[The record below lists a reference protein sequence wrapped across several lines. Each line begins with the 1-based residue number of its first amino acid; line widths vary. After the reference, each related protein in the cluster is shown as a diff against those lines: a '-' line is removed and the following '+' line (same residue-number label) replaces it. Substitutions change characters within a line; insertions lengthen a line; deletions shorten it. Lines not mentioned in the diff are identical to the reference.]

1 MIFALTFCFWLLA
14 GLTWL
19 APTVASDGGVP
30 SKDVSFRL
38 AGGENP
44 LILVPVYV
52 EGKGPYEFILDTGAY
67 RCLLSPEVSASIG
80 IRPESQQ
87 QATGIGGTI
96 TMSAARVSSLT
107 VGTAQQ
113 ENIEVAITGELSRL
127 GEAVQS
133 KVDGVLGSNFLKD
146 FRVSLDYG
154 RGVVRFD
161 RFPVEPQVQG
171 GVRSATSVPFKL
183 ATPEKPLISLPVF
196 VNGRGPFQFFL
207 DTGASRTT
215 LSFAL
220 ARKLGIVAIGNRSG
234 TGAGGHI
241 RMLSATLDSLTIGK
255 ASISDAPVSVGDFL
269 GNFDSI
275 IDTKF
280 YGIVGN
286 DFLRRFEV
294 TIDYP
299 RGSLDL
305 KPLVIRQPG
314 EQK

>member
-1 MIFALTFCFWLLA
+1 MFFSLTICFWLLA

-19 APTVASDGGVP
+19 APTVANDSGVP
-30 SKDVSFRL
+30 SKDISFRL
-38 AGGENP
+38 AGGQNP

-67 RCLLSPEVSASIG
+67 RCLLSPELSSSIG
-80 IRPESQQ
+80 IQPGSQQ
-87 QATGIGGTI
+87 QATGIGGAI
-96 TMSAARVSSLT
+96 NISSARVSSLT
-107 VGTAQQ
+107 VGTARQ

-146 FRVSLDYG
+146 FRVSLDYA
-154 RGVVRFD
+154 RGVVRLD
-161 RFPVEPQVQG
+161 HSSLDPSSQRAA
-171 GVRSATSVPFKL
+171 RSVTSVPFKL

-220 ARKLGIVAIGNRSG
+220 ARKLGIVAVGNRSG

-241 RMLSATLDSLTIGK
+241 RMLSATLDSLTLGK

-269 GNFDSI
+269 GNFDSV

-280 YGIVGN
+280 YGIIGN
-286 DFLRRFEV
+286 DFLSRFEV
-294 TIDYP
+294 LIDYP
-299 RGSLDL
+299 RGVLDL
-305 KPLVIRQPG
+305 KPLVTR
-314 EQK
+314 

>member
-1 MIFALTFCFWLLA
+1 MFLVLTVCFWLFA
-14 GLTWL
+14 GLTCF
-19 APTVASDGGVP
+19 APSVASDGGVP
-30 SKDVSFRL
+30 SKDVPFRL

-52 EGKGPYEFILDTGAY
+52 EEKGPYEFILDTGAY
-67 RCLLSPEVSASIG
+67 RCLLSPEVSSSIG
-80 IRPESQQ
+80 IQADSQQ
-87 QATGIGGTI
+87 RATGIGGTI
-96 TMSAARVSSLT
+96 NIFSARVSSLT
-107 VGTAQQ
+107 VGTARQ

-154 RGVVRFD
+154 RGVVRLD
-161 RFPVEPQVQG
+161 RSSAEPQVQSN
-171 GVRSATSVPFKL
+171 VRSVTSVPFKL
-183 ATPEKPLISLPVF
+183 STPEKPLISLPVF
-196 VNGRGPFQFFL
+196 VNGRGPFRFFL

-234 TGAGGHI
+234 TGAGGRI
-241 RMLSATLDSLTIGK
+241 RMLSATLDSLTLGK

-269 GNFDSI
+269 GNFDSV

-280 YGIVGN
+280 YGIIGN
-286 DFLRRFEV
+286 DFLSRFEV
-294 TIDYP
+294 VIDYP
-299 RGSLDL
+299 RGSIEL
-305 KPLVIRQPG
+305 KPAVTR
-314 EQK
+314 

>member
-1 MIFALTFCFWLLA
+1 MFFALTVCFWLIA

-38 AGGENP
+38 AGGQNP
-44 LILVPVYV
+44 LILVPVYI
-52 EGKGPYEFILDTGAY
+52 EEKGPYEFVLDTGAY
-67 RCLLSPEVSASIG
+67 RCLLSPEVSSSIG
-80 IRPESQQ
+80 IQPKSQQ

-96 TMSAARVSSLT
+96 NISSARVSSLT
-107 VGTAQQ
+107 VGTARQ
-113 ENIEVAITGELSRL
+113 ENIEVAITDELSRL

-146 FRVSLDYG
+146 FRVALDYR
-154 RGVVRFD
+154 RGVVRL
-161 RFPVEPQVQG
+161 E
-171 GVRSATSVPFKL
+171 RSSIDPPATNARSMTSVAFKL

-234 TGAGGHI
+234 TGAGGRI
-241 RMLSATLDSLTIGK
+241 RMLSATLDSLAVGK

-269 GNFDSI
+269 GNFDSV
-275 IDTKF
+275 IDTRF
-280 YGIVGN
+280 YGIIGN
-286 DFLRRFEV
+286 DFLSRFEV
-294 TIDYP
+294 VIDYP

-305 KPLVIRQPG
+305 KPLVSR
-314 EQK
+314 

>member
-1 MIFALTFCFWLLA
+1 MFFTLTVCFWFLA

-19 APTVASDGGVP
+19 APTVASDGGAP

-38 AGGENP
+38 AGGQNP

-52 EGKGPYEFILDTGAY
+52 KGKGPYEFILDTGAY
-67 RCLLSPEVSASIG
+67 RCLLSPEVSSSIG
-80 IRPESQQ
+80 IQPDSQQ
-87 QATGIGGTI
+87 RATGIGGTI
-96 TMSAARVSSLT
+96 NISSARVSSLT
-107 VGTAQQ
+107 VGTARQ

-146 FRVSLDYG
+146 FRVTLDFG
-154 RGVVRFD
+154 RGVVRLD
-161 RFPVEPQVQG
+161 RSSSEPGVSN
-171 GVRSATSVPFKL
+171 VRSVTSVPFKL
-183 ATPEKPLISLPVF
+183 ATPEKPLVSLPVF

-207 DTGASRTT
+207 DTGTSRTT

-234 TGAGGHI
+234 TGAGGRI
-241 RMLSATLDSLTIGK
+241 RMLSATLDSLSVGK

-269 GNFDSI
+269 GNFDSV

-280 YGIVGN
+280 YGIIGN
-286 DFLRRFEV
+286 DFLSRFEV

-305 KPLVIRQPG
+305 KPLVAR
-314 EQK
+314 

>member
-1 MIFALTFCFWLLA
+1 MFFALTICFWVLA

-19 APTVASDGGVP
+19 APTVARDEGTP

-38 AGGENP
+38 AGGQNP

-52 EGKGPYEFILDTGAY
+52 DGKGPYEFILDTGAY
-67 RCLLSPEVSASIG
+67 RCLLSPELSSSIG
-80 IRPESQQ
+80 IRADSQQ
-87 QATGIGGTI
+87 QATGVGGTI
-96 TMSAARVSSLT
+96 NISAARVSSLT
-107 VGTAQQ
+107 VGTARQ
-113 ENIEVAITGELSRL
+113 ENLEVAITAELSRL

-133 KVDGVLGSNFLKD
+133 KVDGVVGSNFLKD
-146 FRVSLDYG
+146 FRIDLDYQ

-161 RFPVEPQVQG
+161 RSFSDLRVES
-171 GVRSATSVPFKL
+171 GVRSVTSVTFKL
-183 ATPEKPLISLPVF
+183 ATRTKPLVVLPVF
-196 VNGRGPFQFFL
+196 VNGQGPFQFFL

-234 TGAGGHI
+234 TGAGGQV
-241 RMLSATLDSLTIGK
+241 RMLSATVDSLSVGN
-255 ASISDAPVSVGDFL
+255 ASISDAAVSVGDFL
-269 GNFDSI
+269 GNFDSV

-280 YGIVGN
+280 YGIIGN
-286 DFLRRFEV
+286 DFLSRFEV

-305 KPLVIRQPG
+305 KRVVIR
-314 EQK
+314 

>member
-1 MIFALTFCFWLLA
+1 MFFALIVCCWIVS

-19 APTVASDGGVP
+19 APSVASDEDIP
-30 SKDVSFRL
+30 SHDVSFRL

-67 RCLLSPEVSASIG
+67 RCLLSPELSSSIG
-80 IRPESQQ
+80 IQPRSQQ
-87 QATGIGGTI
+87 RATGAGGSI
-96 TMSAARVSSLT
+96 EISSARVTSLA
-107 VGTAQQ
+107 VGTATQ
-113 ENIEVAITGELSRL
+113 ENLEVAITGELSRL
-127 GEAVQS
+127 GDAVHS
-133 KVDGVLGSNFLKD
+133 KVDGVLGANFLKD
-146 FRVSLDYG
+146 FCVDLDYQ

-161 RFPVEPQVQG
+161 RSFPDSRSAG
-171 GVRSATSVPFKL
+171 SVRSVTSVSFKL
-183 ATPEKPLISLPVF
+183 ATAEKPLVSLPVF

-220 ARKLGIVAIGNRSG
+220 ARKLGIVAVGNRSG
-234 TGAGGHI
+234 TGAGGRI
-241 RMLSATLDSLTIGK
+241 RMFSATVDSLIVGK
-255 ASISDAPVSVGDFL
+255 ASISDAAVSVGDFL
-269 GNFDSI
+269 GSFDSA

-280 YGIVGN
+280 YGIIGN
-286 DFLRRFEV
+286 DFLSGFKV

-305 KPLVIRQPG
+305 KPVARQ
-314 EQK
+314 